1 MDTNRFDVWFDQTY
15 PSFGLI
21 DSVRDT
27 VKTYAKL
34 AWAASLISK
43 DVPRPVDGNARF
55 AGFGKPASVSE
66 PNRPIM
72 LDATVQD
79 SLTIKHWNVWDT
91 SRDQY
96 AAIEL
101 TKQAAYYWA
110 ERYNKKAK
118 RNIYFAVAVLNERV

>member
-15 PSFGLI
+15 PSFGII
-21 DSVRDT
+21 DNVRET
-27 VKTYAKL
+27 VKSYAKL
-34 AWAASLISK
+34 AWEASLIAK

-72 LDATVQD
+72 LDATVQE

-110 ERYNKKAK
+110 ERYNKKEK
-118 RNIYFAVAVLNERV
+118 RNIYFAVAAVIS

>member
-34 AWAASLISK
+34 AWAASLIAK
-43 DVPRPVDGNARF
+43 DAPRLVDGNARF

-91 SRDQY
+91 SRDQF

-101 TKQAAYYWA
+101 SKEASYYWA

-118 RNIYFAVAVLNERV
+118 RNIYFAVAVLNDRN

>member
-1 MDTNRFDVWFDQTY
+1 MDTNRFDTWFDQEF
-15 PSFGLI
+15 PNWGVNAI
-21 DSVRDT
+21 ERENHRSVASR
-27 VKTYAKL
+27 
-34 AWAASLISK
+34 AWAAALIAK

-110 ERYNKKAK
+110 ERYNKKEK